1 MTCAILEAIITHIN
15 RQIQL
20 IYYAIYPLFYERGFQ
35 MRFDELILSD
45 DTSIP
50 YIKTFHS
57 MVSPSK
63 RTYNAHHH
71 TECEL
76 SVFID
81 GRGVYSVQGREYEFN
96 PMDVF
101 LFGSNEE
108 HCITA
113 INKEIN
119 LLNIQFEPRILW
131 EHSENIELLKL
142 FSARNE
148 YFSNKFDS
156 SDKTLPSLIL
166 SLESELRDKKTGYKI
181 QVKYLLLCA
190 LIHIMRNYA
199 YTRSDTAFTGGKTTE
214 QLKRAMLYIDSN
226 LENRLTLKDIA
237 DAACMTQTY
246 FSSVFKKFNGIS
258 PWEYI
263 TIKRVEMA
271 VEMLRTSNMSKLEIA
286 ERCGFAGASNFYKA
300 FSKVTG
306 KRPKDFCR

>member
-1 MTCAILEAIITHIN
+1 
-15 RQIQL
+15 
-20 IYYAIYPLFYERGFQ
+20 

-45 DTSIP
+45 DKNIP

-57 MVSPSK
+57 TVSSSK

-81 GRGVYSVQGREYEFN
+81 GHGIYSVRGREYEFK
-96 PMDVF
+96 PMDIF

-113 INKEIN
+113 IDREIN
-119 LLNIQFEPRILW
+119 LLNVQFEPRILW

-148 YFSNKFDS
+148 NFSNKFDGGDVKLS
-156 SDKTLPSLIL
+156 EFIL
-166 SLESELRDKKTGYKI
+166 SLENELRNKNMGYKI
-181 QVKYLLLCA
+181 SVKYLLFQA
-190 LIHIMRNYA
+190 LIHIMRNYNCIHQ
-199 YTRSDTAFTGGKTTE
+199 DTSFNGGKTTK
-214 QLKRAMLYIDSN
+214 QLNRAMLYIDSN
-226 LENRLTLKDIA
+226 LENRITLKDIA
-237 DAACMTQTY
+237 DVACMTQTY

-263 TIKRVEMA
+263 NIKRVGMA
-271 VEMLRTSNMSKLEIA
+271 IDLLKTTDMSKLQIA
-286 ERCGFAGASNFYKA
+286 EQCGFSSSSNFYKVFA
-300 FSKVTG
+300 KVTG
-306 KRPKDFCR
+306 KHPKDYCR

>member
-1 MTCAILEAIITHIN
+1 
-15 RQIQL
+15 
-20 IYYAIYPLFYERGFQ
+20 
-35 MRFDELILSD
+35 MRFDELILYD
-45 DTSIP
+45 DAGIQ

-57 MVSPSK
+57 TVSPAK

-81 GRGVYSVQGREYEFN
+81 GEGVYSVCGKEYEFK

-113 INKEIN
+113 IDKEIN

-131 EHSENIELLKL
+131 ERSENIELLKL
-142 FSARNE
+142 FSARYE
-148 YFSNKFDS
+148 HFLTRFDS
-156 SDKTLPSLIL
+156 SDTALSTLVL
-166 SLESELRDKKTGYKI
+166 SLENELRNKDIGYKI
-181 QVKYLLLCA
+181 QVKYLLLSA
-190 LIHIMRNYA
+190 LIHIMRTYP
-199 YTRSDTAFTGGKTTE
+199 YTQKDTSFSGGKATE
-214 QLKRAMLYIDSN
+214 QLKNAMLYIDNN
-226 LENRLTLKDIA
+226 LRNRLTLKDIA
-237 DAACMTQTY
+237 DTACMTQTY

-271 VEMLRTSNMSKLEIA
+271 INLLKTSDMSKLEIA
-286 ERCGFAGASNFYKA
+286 EQCGFSSSSNFYKA
-300 FSKVTG
+300 FLKITG
-306 KRPKDFCR
+306 KHPRDFCKKLSNY

>member
-1 MTCAILEAIITHIN
+1 
-15 RQIQL
+15 
-20 IYYAIYPLFYERGFQ
+20 
-35 MRFDELILSD
+35 MRFDELILYD
-45 DTSIP
+45 DTNTP

-57 MVSPSK
+57 TVSPSR

-81 GRGVYSVQGREYEFN
+81 GQGIYSVQDREYHFN

-148 YFSNKFDS
+148 HFSNQFDS
-156 SDKTLPSLIL
+156 SDTTLSTLIM
-166 SLESELRDKKTGYKI
+166 SLENELRNKNTGYKI
-181 QVKYLLLCA
+181 QVKYLLLSA

-199 YTRSDTAFTGGKTTE
+199 NTRRDTEFIGGKTTE
-214 QLKRAMLYIDSN
+214 QLKCAMLYIDSN

-237 DAACMTQTY
+237 DTACMTQTY

-271 VEMLRTSNMSKLEIA
+271 INMLRTSDLSKLEIA
-286 ERCGFAGASNFYKA
+286 ERCGFSSSSNFYKV
-300 FSKVTG
+300 FLKVTG
-306 KRPKDFCR
+306 KHPKDFCR

>member
-1 MTCAILEAIITHIN
+1 
-15 RQIQL
+15 
-20 IYYAIYPLFYERGFQ
+20 
-35 MRFDELILSD
+35 MRFDELILYD
-45 DTSIP
+45 DRNIP

-57 MVSPSK
+57 SVSPSK

-76 SVFID
+76 SVFIE
-81 GRGVYSVQGREYEFN
+81 GEGVYSVCEKEYKFK

-113 INKEIN
+113 IDKEIN

-131 EHSENIELLKL
+131 ERLENIELLKL

-148 YFSNKFDS
+148 HFSNRFDS
-156 SDKTLPSLIL
+156 SDTVLSTFIL
-166 SLESELRDKKTGYKI
+166 SLENELSNKNIGYKI
-181 QVKYLLLCA
+181 QVKYMLLSA
-190 LIHIMRNYA
+190 LMHIMRNYP
-199 YTRSDTAFTGGKTTE
+199 YTKEDAAFYGGKTTE
-214 QLKRAMLYIDSN
+214 QLKNAMLYIDSN

-237 DAACMTQTY
+237 DVACMTQTY

-271 VEMLRTSNMSKLEIA
+271 INLLKTSDMSKLEIA
-286 ERCGFAGASNFYKA
+286 EHCGFSSSSNFYKS
-300 FSKVTG
+300 FLKITG
-306 KRPKDFCR
+306 KHPKDYCK

>member
-1 MTCAILEAIITHIN
+1 
-15 RQIQL
+15 
-20 IYYAIYPLFYERGFQ
+20 
-35 MRFDELILSD
+35 MRFDELILYD
-45 DTSIP
+45 DTNTP

-57 MVSPSK
+57 TVSPSR

-81 GRGVYSVQGREYEFN
+81 GQGIYSVQDREYHFK
-96 PMDVF
+96 PMDAF

-148 YFSNKFDS
+148 HFSNQFDS
-156 SDKTLPSLIL
+156 SDTTLSTLIM
-166 SLESELRDKKTGYKI
+166 SLENELRNKNTGYKI
-181 QVKYLLLCA
+181 QVKYLLLSA

-199 YTRSDTAFTGGKTTE
+199 NTRRDTEFIGGKTTE
-214 QLKRAMLYIDSN
+214 QLKNAMLYIDSN
-226 LENRLTLKDIA
+226 LENRITLKDIA
-237 DAACMTQTY
+237 DTACMTQTY

-271 VEMLRTSNMSKLEIA
+271 INLLKTSSMSKLEIA
-286 ERCGFAGASNFYKA
+286 ERCGFSSSSNFYKA
-300 FSKVTG
+300 FTRITG
-306 KRPKDFCR
+306 KHPKDFCK